1 MEKELNQQ
9 HISNYNRFM
18 SGEYCN
24 SLNPEVLEMISNTK
38 ACLARLDS
46 LDLEDSDRAGI
57 LRNMLG
63 SIGQRSTVGRNFLC
77 QCGKHIFIG
86 DKSVINDNCTMMDE
100 NHIRIGNQVL
110 IAPNVQFYT
119 ATHPIDYNERFVEN
133 WDENSGELFFRTRSL
148 PITVEDN
155 VWIGGG
161 SIILAGI
168 TIGTGSVIGAGS
180 VVTKSIPANCVA
192 VGNPCKVIRYLK
204 SDNKIQTIKSFKLRN
219 WNRADVPA
227 LARHLNN
234 KKIWDNCRDAL
245 PYPYTEKDAEQFI
258 SFVEGQSEQNNY
270 CIEINHEA
278 AGNISFIRG
287 TDVERYNAELG
298 YWLAE
303 PYWNLG
309 IMTEAI
315 KQAVEDYLSHS
326 DTVRIHAHVYEN
338 NLASMKV
345 LEKAGFHKCG
355 ILRKACFKNGR
366 FIDCHCY
373 ELLKY
378 NITHK

>member
-1 MEKELNQQ
+1 MGKELTQ
-9 HISNYNRFM
+9 HHTSNYDRFI

-24 SLNPEVLEMISNTK
+24 SLNSEVLEMISNTK

-46 LDLEDSDRAGI
+46 SGLEDSERTDI

-133 WDENSGELFFRTRSL
+133 WDENSGGLFFRTRSL

-168 TIGTGSVIGAGS
+168 TIGAGSVIGAGS
-180 VVTKSIPANCVA
+180 IVTKSIPENCVA

-204 SDNKIQTIKSFKLRN
+204 TDYKIRSLDEKDILQMKDLFRTTVLNVNARDYTEEEVKDWASCGDSKTRWRELLAGNQYVGVFNECNVLVGFSSMNKDGYLNSMFVHKDFQHRGIATRLLSEVERIAGQYGVRYITCEVSLTARTFFEKKGYEIIKIQKYKA
-219 WNRADVPA
+219 NR
-227 LARHLNN
+227 LELTN
-234 KKIWDNCRDAL
+234 
-245 PYPYTEKDAEQFI
+245 
-258 SFVEGQSEQNNY
+258 FVM
-270 CIEINHEA
+270 
-278 AGNISFIRG
+278 R
-287 TDVERYNAELG
+287 
-298 YWLAE
+298 
-303 PYWNLG
+303 
-309 IMTEAI
+309 
-315 KQAVEDYLSHS
+315 
-326 DTVRIHAHVYEN
+326 
-338 NLASMKV
+338 KV
-345 LEKAGFHKCG
+345 L
-355 ILRKACFKNGR
+355 N
-366 FIDCHCY
+366 
-373 ELLKY
+373 
-378 NITHK
+378 

>member
-1 MEKELNQQ
+1 MKEEQP
-9 HISNYNRFM
+9 HHHTSNYDRFM

-46 LDLEDSDRAGI
+46 PDLEDSERTGI
-57 LRNMLG
+57 LRDMLG
-63 SIGQRSTVGRNFLC
+63 SIGQRSAVGRNFLC

-133 WDENSGELFFRTRSL
+133 WDENSGELFFSTRSL

-168 TIGTGSVIGAGS
+168 TIGKGSVIGAGS

-192 VGNPCKVIRYLK
+192 LGNPCRVIRYLK

-234 KKIWDNCRDAL
+234 KNIWDNCRDAL

-258 SFVEGQSEQNNY
+258 SFVEGQSEQSNY

-366 FIDCHCY
+366 FVDCHCY
-373 ELLKY
+373 ELLKR
-378 NITHK
+378 

>member
-1 MEKELNQQ
+1 MKEEQP
-9 HISNYNRFM
+9 HHHTSNYDRFM

-24 SLNPEVLEMISNTK
+24 SLNQEVLEMISNTK

-46 LDLEDSDRAGI
+46 PDLEDSERTGI

-63 SIGQRSTVGRNFLC
+63 SIGQRSAVGCNFLC

-219 WNRADVPA
+219 WTRADVPA

-278 AGNISFIRG
+278 VGNVSFFRG

-309 IMTEAI
+309 IMTETI
-315 KQAVEDYLSHS
+315 KLAVEDYLSHS

-366 FIDCHCY
+366 FVDCHCY

>member
-1 MEKELNQQ
+1 MEKEHSQ
-9 HISNYNRFM
+9 HHTSNYDRFM

-46 LDLEDSDRAGI
+46 PDLEDSERSGI

-63 SIGQRSTVGRNFLC
+63 SIGLRSSVGRNFLC

-133 WDENSGELFFRTRSL
+133 WDENSGKLFFRTRSL

-180 VVTKSIPANCVA
+180 VVIKSIPANCVA

-234 KKIWDNCRDAL
+234 KNIWDNCRDAL

-258 SFVEGQSEQNNY
+258 SFVEGQSEQSNY

-366 FIDCHCY
+366 FVDCHCY
-373 ELLKY
+373 ELL
-378 NITHK
+378 ISI